1 MTGRK
6 AGWGNC
12 LLGLMILLLSACA
25 SVPVPA
31 PAPKA
36 VGSWIHLGSQD
47 FESKHPGLGRG
58 ESYASPVGRITV
70 YHYGLGRRDWQT
82 GTRDPGF
89 AEQFDLTM
97 AEIRHHEAQ
106 GIYQAVSFEPV
117 RDLRVGSQEFRAV
130 RFFFFSRGEA
140 QRSVTYLS
148 AQQGQLLKL
157 RVTMPTASDG
167 DIDQLTQLFIL
178 RYSPQ
183 PGNAAVRKD

>member
-1 MTGRK
+1 MTRGK
-6 AGWGNC
+6 AGWGTF
-12 LLGLMILLLSACA
+12 LLGWAILLMSACA

-31 PAPKA
+31 PAPKS
-36 VGSWIHLGSQD
+36 VGGWIHLGSQD

-58 ESYASPVGRITV
+58 ESYASPLGRITV

-82 GTRDPGF
+82 GTQDPGF

-106 GIYQAVSFEPV
+106 GTYQAVSFEPV

-130 RFFFFSRGEA
+130 RFYFFSRGVA
-140 QRSVTYLS
+140 QRSATYLS

-157 RVTMPTASDG
+157 RVTMPTASGG
-167 DIDQLTQLFIL
+167 DIDQLTQSFIL
-178 RYSPQ
+178 RYGSSS
-183 PGNAAVRKD
+183 GNATALKD